1 MQSKC
6 LKGKKIYGMVIQ
18 GEDNPLVNMLLQ
30 KNLQHSEELEKC
42 ENRLQGIFR
51 LVQIQRV
58 IFDLN

>member
-1 MQSKC
+1 MQSKRFERE
-6 LKGKKIYGMVIQ
+6 KIYEMVIQ

-30 KNLQHSEELEKC
+30 KNLQHSEEFEKC
-42 ENRLQGIFR
+42 ENHLQGIFR